1 MKIGR
6 ISRAPIYIKDEPG
19 ICMGLDVFS
28 KYSSGIVVEGPFFF
42 SCDESDAFHEVFV
55 FDCGSFTSE
64 CQHAGLRIQTAR
76 AKNMSSM
83 KALVILASTQIAL
96 H

>member
-1 MKIGR
+1 MHGARRILKILIR
-6 ISRAPIYIKDEPG
+6 HSSRG
-19 ICMGLDVFS
+19 TL
-28 KYSSGIVVEGPFFF
+28 FF
-42 SCDESDAFHEVFV
+42 SCDESDTFHEVFV

>member
-1 MKIGR
+1 
-6 ISRAPIYIKDEPG
+6 
-19 ICMGLDVFS
+19 MGLDVFS
-28 KYSSGIVVEGPFFF
+28 KYSSDIVVEGPFFF